1 MSQADKLLLFD
12 IDGTL
17 VDTEG
22 AGLRS
27 LEEGFFKAFPHCRGK
42 DFPALDLGG
51 ATDSSVV
58 AHLFEHFEIED
69 HDGHRELFF
78 SQYIIALD
86 GCMNNFRNRGKG
98 RVLPGVPELLGELE
112 RRDDYLMGLLT
123 GNIEAGAR
131 LKLKYF
137 EIDHHFCFGAFG
149 NDHSL
154 RNELGPIAIDRA
166 EGMSG
171 QRFAPQQTVI
181 IGDTLK
187 DISCARAFG
196 AHVIAVATGGAS
208 YEKLESGKPDIL
220 LADLAK
226 TDAVAS
232 AIDLLFSS

>member
-58 AHLFEHFEIED
+58 AFLFEHFEIDD

-98 RVLPGVPELLGELE
+98 RVLPGVPELLGEFE
-112 RRDDYLMGLLT
+112 RREDCLMGLLT

-131 LKLKYF
+131 LKLRYF
-137 EIDHHFCFGAFG
+137 GIDHHFCFGAYG

-166 EGMSG
+166 
-171 QRFAPQQTVI
+171 
-181 IGDTLK
+181 
-187 DISCARAFG
+187 
-196 AHVIAVATGGAS
+196 
-208 YEKLESGKPDIL
+208 
-220 LADLAK
+220 
-226 TDAVAS
+226 
-232 AIDLLFSS
+232 

>member
-22 AGLRS
+22 AGLGS
-27 LEEGFFKAFPHCRGK
+27 LEEGFFTAFPHCRGK
-42 DFPALDLGG
+42 DFPPLDLGG
-51 ATDSSVV
+51 ATDGSVV
-58 AHLFEHFEIED
+58 AFLFEHFEIDD

-78 SQYIIALD
+78 DHYIIALD
-86 GCMNNFRNRGKG
+86 GCMNNLRNRGKG
-98 RVLPGVPELLGELE
+98 RLLPGIPELLGELE
-112 RRDDYLMGLLT
+112 RRDDCLMGLLT

-131 LKLKYF
+131 LKLRHF
-137 EIDHHFCFGAFG
+137 EIDHHFCFGAYG
-149 NDHSL
+149 NDHSQ

-171 QRFAPQQTVI
+171 QRFEPQRTVI

-187 DISCARAFG
+187 DIACARAFG
-196 AHVIAVATGGAS
+196 AHVIAVATGGVS
-208 YEKLESGKPDIL
+208 YEQLESGEPDVL

-226 TDAVAS
+226 TEEVVS
-232 AIDLLFSS
+232 AIDSLFST